1 MPSASYIRKRK
12 EIQKKRSK
20 LGVEARRRKM
30 RENAAERTVTSTLHT
45 EGVIGDHVIEL
56 LTSPDDPLQML
67 VRFDGEIRRPRT
79 VAGFNKL
86 LGEYLW
92 KEANR

>member
-1 MPSASYIRKRK
+1 
-12 EIQKKRSK
+12 
-20 LGVEARRRKM
+20 M
-30 RENAAERTVTSTLHT
+30 RERAAEWTVTSTLRT
-45 EGVIGDHVIEL
+45 EGVIGEHVIEL
-56 LTSPDDPLQML
+56 ITSPDDPLQML
-67 VRFDGEIRRPRT
+67 VRFDGEVRAPRS